1 MLSKEEVRKKF
12 ILLRKKKY
20 FQVNNVFF
28 KPLVNLINK
37 SKKKNISL
45 YYPSN
50 YEVNTLKLFQILK
63 ARKKI
68 KTSLPVISP
77 DGKMKFVKWKLK
89 EPLKVNDFGFVEPL
103 INKKTMIPDLI
114 IVPLLSYDK
123 FHNRLGYGKGYYDK
137 FLGKY
142 TKKNRNILT
151 IGLAFSFQ
159 EYKKIPISNFDIK
172 LDYILTE
179 KGIF

>member
-103 INKKTMIPDLI
+103 INKKL
-114 IVPLLSYDK
+114 
-123 FHNRLGYGKGYYDK
+123 
-137 FLGKY
+137 
-142 TKKNRNILT
+142 
-151 IGLAFSFQ
+151 
-159 EYKKIPISNFDIK
+159 
-172 LDYILTE
+172 
-179 KGIF
+179 